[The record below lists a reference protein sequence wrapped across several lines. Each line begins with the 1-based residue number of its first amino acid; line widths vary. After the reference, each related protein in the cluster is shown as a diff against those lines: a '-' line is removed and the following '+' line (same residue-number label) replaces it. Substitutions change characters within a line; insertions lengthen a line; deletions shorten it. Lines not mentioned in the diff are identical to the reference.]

1 MANEMLAAAATPGVA
16 EPPTRRPSA
25 LTPLRRRNFSLLFS
39 GQVVSVLGDAA
50 YGLALPWTVLA
61 VTGDPRQMSVVLA
74 AGAVP
79 RVLLLLVGGALAD
92 RLSPRLIT
100 LLADLGR
107 AVVVG
112 ILGVT
117 LFAGLPPLW
126 VVALLAGLEG
136 AGSGLFQPGI
146 QAMIPRTVAE
156 PELPAANGLMQVVQ
170 FLSLAFGPL
179 LGGVATA
186 AQASVAFLADA
197 ASFLVYALSIFG
209 IRLPARAA
217 ATAAAGASSG
227 RPSASAEST
236 VDGKGGMLG
245 DIAAGWRYA
254 LGTPL
259 LRSTMAV
266 TLFGNFAFA
275 GTMNVAL
282 IVLARNLS
290 PNPVTLGI
298 LLALVGFGGILGG
311 LSATVL
317 ARVRRR
323 GMVAFAIWT
332 VIAALIVAIP
342 FAAGPAGHLP
352 VSLPLPE
359 HLRVPAVA
367 VLMGLI
373 GLLLALTDTMFLT
386 IMQQRIAPDYLARV
400 FSIQFLAG
408 GILQPLSMVVAG
420 WATASFGPGVA
431 FLGGGV
437 VFVIAILIG
446 LGSRELRSI

>member
-1 MANEMLAAAATPGVA
+1 MADDVAAAVA
-16 EPPTRRPSA
+16 APAETPPTRRPGA

-39 GQVVSVLGDAA
+39 GQVISVLGDAA

-79 RVLLLLVGGALAD
+79 RVLLLLIGGALAD
-92 RLSPRLIT
+92 RLSPRGVT
-100 LLADLGR
+100 LFADLGR

-146 QAMIPRTVAE
+146 LAMIPRTVAD

-179 LGGVATA
+179 LGGLATA
-186 AQASVAFLADA
+186 AQASLAFLADA
-197 ASFLVYALSIFG
+197 ASFLVSAVSIFG
-209 IRLPARAA
+209 IRLPARAPA
-217 ATAAAGASSG
+217 TTLAAASDTAEATAAN
-227 RPSASAEST
+227 
-236 VDGKGGMLG
+236 KGGMLG

-275 GTMNVAL
+275 GTLNVAL
-282 IVLARNLS
+282 IVLARDLS

-298 LLALVGFGGILGG
+298 LLALVGVGGVLGG
-311 LSATVL
+311 LSAALL
-317 ARVRRR
+317 ARAKRR
-323 GMVAFAIWT
+323 GIAAFVLWV

-352 VSLPLPE
+352 KSLPLPAN
-359 HLRVPAVA
+359 LRIPAVA
-367 VLMGLI
+367 ALLGLI
-373 GLLLALTDTMFLT
+373 GLLLSLTDTVFIT
-386 IMQQRIAPDYLARV
+386 IMQQRIAPEYLARV

-420 WATASFGPGVA
+420 WVTASFGPGVA
-431 FLGGGV
+431 FLGGGA
-437 VFVIAILIG
+437 VFVVAILIG
-446 LGSRELRSI
+446 LGSRELRTI

>member
-1 MANEMLAAAATPGVA
+1 MANKIAAGAAATTDVVPA
-16 EPPTRRPSA
+16 PRRPGA

-39 GQVVSVLGDAA
+39 GQIISVLGDAA

-117 LFAGLPPLW
+117 LFRGLPPLW

-146 QAMIPRTVAE
+146 QAMIPRTVMD

-186 AQASVAFLADA
+186 AQASVAFLIDA
-197 ASFLVYALSIFG
+197 ASFLVSALSIFG
-209 IRLPARAA
+209 IRLPARVP
-217 ATAAAGASSG
+217 ATAAGPAETTETAKVTAG
-227 RPSASAEST
+227 R
-236 VDGKGGMLG
+236 GGMLG
-245 DIAAGWRYA
+245 DIGAGWRYA

-259 LRSTMAV
+259 LRGTMAV
-266 TLFGNFAFA
+266 TLVANFAFS
-275 GTMNVAL
+275 GTFSVAL
-282 IVLARNLS
+282 IVLAHNLS
-290 PNPVTLGI
+290 PNPITLGV
-298 LLALVGFGGILGG
+298 LLALVGIGGVLGG
-311 LSATVL
+311 LSATLL
-317 ARVRRR
+317 ARAKHR
-323 GMVAFAIWT
+323 GIVAFVIWM
-332 VIAALIVAIP
+332 VIALFLVAIP
-342 FAAGPAGHLP
+342 TVAGSAAHLP

-359 HLRVPAVA
+359 NLRIPTLAGM
-367 VLMGLI
+367 LGLI
-373 GLLLALTDTMFLT
+373 GLMLSMTDTVFLT
-386 IMQQRIAPDYLARV
+386 IMQQRIAPEYLARV

-408 GILQPLSMVVAG
+408 GVLQPLSMVIAG
-420 WATASFGPGVA
+420 WVTASFGPGVA

-437 VFVIAILIG
+437 VFAIAILIG
-446 LGSRELRSI
+446 LGSRELRTI